1 MTPEEACLYVGIS
14 PDAEDLDID
23 QIERNYRTKL
33 SIYDPERF
41 EPGTPE
47 HREARRMRRNIEEAH
62 TYLVEAYEELY
73 CSNDEEVEQ
82 GRRSLLKMTALTTT
96 IAALCLAAFIWMTY
110 SESPEDKRTA
120 VSDAPRSQ
128 DYEKLLREVERL
140 RSIAES
146 PQTQPANN
154 PIPDYADL
162 VERVMP
168 SIVMIRT
175 DAGTGSGFFVSA
187 QGDILTNYHVIRDG
201 TRITVTPRGG
211 VPTSAML
218 KDYDS
223 TNDVAL
229 LKVNVSKASP
239 YLRISA
245 TLPRQGEAVIAVGN
259 PRGYEG
265 TVSNGIISAFRQN
278 NTWIQFTAP
287 ISPGSSGGA
296 LINLKGEVVGM
307 PTKLRTDG
315 QNLNFAIAPTVLAKF
330 FTSAKEKPAMTLT
343 STAAET
349 FEDYEVDIDE
359 DYGLQFVRRDDNYEM
374 YLEKDHIEYDPETSI
389 ASFVSVWF
397 PTERTNAG
405 MKRDPNF
412 HAVKGKD
419 FGACMLV
426 YLADFS
432 NGTYLHLR
440 TLNLYTDGTTARDYI
455 KPREQYKWEKPSR
468 GSRIDDLLKEVR
480 KQLKL

>member
-1 MTPEEACLYVGIS
+1 
-14 PDAEDLDID
+14 
-23 QIERNYRTKL
+23 
-33 SIYDPERF
+33 
-41 EPGTPE
+41 
-47 HREARRMRRNIEEAH
+47 
-62 TYLVEAYEELY
+62 
-73 CSNDEEVEQ
+73 
-82 GRRSLLKMTALTTT
+82 MTALTTT

-110 SESPEDKRTA
+110 SEAPEEKPSAITETI
-120 VSDAPRSQ
+120 PQQ
-128 DYEKLLREVERL
+128 DYERLLREVERL

-146 PQTQPANN
+146 PHTQTQPTNA
-154 PIPDYADL
+154 PLPDYADL

-168 SIVMIRT
+168 SIVMIHT
-175 DAGTGSGFFVSA
+175 DTGTGSGFFVSA
-187 QGDILTNYHVIRDG
+187 QGDILTNYHVIRDA
-201 TRITVTPRGG
+201 TRITVTPRNG

-239 YLRISA
+239 FLRISQS
-245 TLPRQGEAVIAVGN
+245 LPRQGEAVMAVGN

-296 LINLKGEVVGM
+296 LINLRGEVVGM

-330 FTSAKEKPAMTLT
+330 FDVAREKPAMTLS
-343 STAAET
+343 STGAET
-349 FEDYEVDIDE
+349 SEYE
-359 DYGLQFVRRDDNYEM
+359 DYGIDEVHGLTFVRKDDNYEM
-374 YLEKDHIEYDPETSI
+374 YLERDHIDYDPETSI

-397 PTERTNAG
+397 PTARTNAQ
-405 MKRDPNF
+405 MKKDPNF
-412 HAVKGKD
+412 RAVKGKD

-432 NGTYLHLR
+432 DGTYMHLR

-468 GSRIDDLLKEVR
+468 GSSIDDLLKEVR
-480 KQLKL
+480 RQLKL

>member
-33 SIYDPERF
+33 SIYDPDRF
-41 EPGTPE
+41 EQGTPE
-47 HREARRMRRNIEEAH
+47 HREARRMRRHIEEAH
-62 TYLVEAYEELY
+62 TYLVEVYEELY
-73 CSNDEEVEQ
+73 CSNDDETEQ
-82 GRRSLLKMTALTTT
+82 GRRSLLKMTAVTTT

-110 SESPEDKRTA
+110 SEAPQEKPSPITEA
-120 VSDAPRSQ
+120 VHSQ

-146 PQTQPANN
+146 QNTQAQTAST

-168 SIVMIRT
+168 AIVMIHT

-187 QGDILTNYHVIRDG
+187 QGDILTNYHVIRDA
-201 TRITVTPRGG
+201 TRITVTPRGS
-211 VPTSAML
+211 VPVSAML

-229 LKVNVSKASP
+229 LKVNVPKASP
-239 YLRISA
+239 FLRISS
-245 TLPRQGEAVIAVGN
+245 TLPRQGEAVMAVGN

-296 LINLKGEVVGM
+296 LINLRGEVVGM

-330 FTSAKEKPAMTLT
+330 FMTAKEKPAMTLT
-343 STAAET
+343 STAAEQD
-349 FEDYEVDIDE
+349 EDYSIDE
-359 DYGLQFVRRDDNYEM
+359 DYGLVFVRQDDNYEM
-374 YLEKDHIEYDPETSI
+374 YLEKDHIEYDPKTSI

-432 NGTYLHLR
+432 KGTYLHLR

-455 KPREQYKWEKPSR
+455 KPQEQYKWEKPSR
-468 GSRIDDLLKEVR
+468 GSRIDYLLREVR
-480 KQLKL
+480 KQLEL